1 MGMDI
6 SMLVVL
12 YRVLHWWYY
21 AGLQSL
27 GISENLCLFHVQ
39 FWALCN
45 KKGRRHHLVPL
56 CNAST
61 ANCHKV
67 GGFWTGWTPTSS
79 FIWIFFL
86 LIALCKNIFTKFT
99 SETWAEPRWEPWDGV
114 RVPTQIILISDSL
127 LFFFYQQL
135 VKKMSLKQKSSS
147 TFYWHKRRIFATTYL
162 LPYSLFIRIPKDYGD
177 GICMHAHHVLHQ
189 VLCKMDHWDYL

>member
-1 MGMDI
+1 MYNSELSATKKEGGTTLCHFA
-6 SMLVVL
+6 MLLLQTATKWVVFRL
-12 YRVLHWWYY
+12 AEHQLPVLFGY
-21 AGLQSL
+21 
-27 GISENLCLFHVQ
+27 
-39 FWALCN
+39 
-45 KKGRRHHLVPL
+45 
-56 CNAST
+56 
-61 ANCHKV
+61 
-67 GGFWTGWTPTSS
+67 
-79 FIWIFFL
+79 FFL